1 MVALRRAKKGSGV
14 PNSMA
19 TEAILWQTPKPVK
32 GREGALDFFPAF

>member
-19 TEAILWQTPKPVK
+19 TEVILWQTPKPVQK
-32 GREGALDFFPAF
+32 EERALDFFPAF